1 MASAEPIQGRCGAV
15 VKPKPEQGRPGGYC
29 EKHPLA
35 GQTRCGTHGGRAPQN
50 LAAAE
55 RRQAQEAAERTV
67 QTLGLRRDI
76 APEDALLEEIQWCAG
91 HVQWLRQ
98 RVQQLEPDAL
108 VWGVTEE
115 KDVGS
120 GERPGVDIT
129 QSAQP
134 SIWWVL
140 YERERK
146 YLLAL
151 IHEAGVQKI
160 EDRRIKLAE
169 RQGALLADKGR
180 AYIAGVIDALGL
192 DAASAQP
199 VMQSLFADMLRA
211 LAAGSGPLA
220 VTA

>member
-1 MASAEPIQGRCGAV
+1 MKA
-15 VKPKPEQGRPGGYC
+15 
-29 EKHPLA
+29 
-35 GQTRCGTHGGRAPQN
+35 QTRCGSHGAKAKQN
-50 LAAAE
+50 VAAAE
-55 RRQAQEAAERTV
+55 RRQQEAAAVQAV

-76 APEDALLEEIQWCAG
+76 APEDALLEEIQWAAG
-91 HVQWLRQ
+91 HVAWLRQ
-98 RVQQLEPDAL
+98 RVQQLEPEAL
-108 VWGVTEE
+108 VWGLTEE

-120 GERPGVDIT
+120 GEHPGLDVT

-151 IHEAGVQKI
+151 VHEAGVQKI

-169 RQGALLADKGR
+169 RQGALLAEGGR

-192 DAASAQP
+192 DRGSAQP
-199 VMQSLFADMLRA
+199 VMQRLFAEMLRA
-211 LAAGSGPLA
+211 LAGGSTPLA
-220 VTA
+220 VSA